1 MRGHKHQ
8 SLIHILYG
16 GRAWYINMMNL
27 TLYSGSCSYSHTKLL
42 TKFDLC
48 LYHVFPKQDQK
59 QFAYLGPGVGVLAQP
74 PGDVVEGG
82 VEAAGVVALPA
93 ERSSRRR

>member
-1 MRGHKHQ
+1 MGLLLPRAGVR
-8 SLIHILYG
+8 LVDLGVNVAG
-16 GRAWYINMMNL
+16 GL
-27 TLYSGSCSYSHTKLL
+27 DGVDEGDVFDYSHTKLL

-74 PGDVVEGG
+74 PGDVVEGD

-93 ERSSRRR
+93 EHSSRRR